1 MVGTVQVKL
10 EADREGF
17 LPPPSSSTQNQTASY
32 QTPTSNN
39 DSGSA
44 AVAETDEFDNRLS
57 GKNFLDKIC
66 LVKLHGKDAEG
77 NADTKF
83 WPALRYS
90 SKLELLDAVKEDV
103 NRSSHFK
110 IVKYFKQRQQKGRDG
125 IAYLLGMQTIEESFI
140 ALGEDIVESY
150 VERIDELLGQDE
162 YKCNPK
168 FQLVVAIVEK
178 RLNEQVD
185 FSDEDDDKDDDT
197 QSHDETVAFD
207 NTLSSPSSNNEVSAE
222 VITIEDTPAKGDEKK
237 KRRGVGKDDGAGSK
251 KKKKKISKQTP
262 KAKSRATLPPMVTPL
277 PAKSGDEDIA
287 KSLRKARSK
296 FHRVMKHEAAWKL
309 LEEKFGFTCVDG
321 KFYLPPLKDT
331 SISVDDKP
339 VASSLMSLRKDL
351 CEKGLPESIQPLSRD
366 EKIDIGR
373 WVRYAHVKGLR
384 DGQDINPDD
393 LGMQIKRFMHAW
405 VVLCDN
411 FGCSYSNKKYNV
423 PLTPNGEEIQTFESD
438 SDVDRHFARFGIQ
451 CIPDN
456 PGDKLSQE
464 DRLSIELF
472 FAIPSFNVLNTFKRI
487 DEKAKRKRA
496 RKPVSYGE

>member
-1 MVGTVQVKL
+1 MVETVQVKL

-39 DSGSA
+39 DSGSGSA
-44 AVAETDEFDNRLS
+44 AETDEFDNRLS
-57 GKNFLDKIC
+57 GKNFDDKIC
-66 LVKLHGKDAEG
+66 LVKLKGKDAEG
-77 NADTKF
+77 NDDTKL

-140 ALGEDIVESY
+140 ALGEDVVESY
-150 VERIDELLGQDE
+150 DERIDELLGQDE

-168 FQLVVAIVEK
+168 FHLVVAIVEK
-178 RLNEQVD
+178 RLHELVD

-222 VITIEDTPAKGDEKK
+222 VSAEVITIEDTPAKGDEKK
-237 KRRGVGKDDGAGSK
+237 KRRGDGKDDGTASK
-251 KKKKKISKQTP
+251 KKKKKVSKQTP

-277 PAKSGDEDIA
+277 PAKSGDKDIA
-287 KSLRKARSK
+287 ESLDGARFES
-296 FHRVMKHEAAWKL
+296 HRVMKHAAAWKL

-373 WVRYAHVKGLR
+373 WVRYAHVKGLK

-393 LGMQIKRFMHAW
+393 LGIQIKRFMHAW
-405 VVLCDN
+405 VVLRDN
-411 FGCSYSNKKYNV
+411 FGCSYSNRKYKV

-438 SDVDRHFARFGIQ
+438 SDVDRHFAKFGIQ

-456 PGDKLSQE
+456 PVDTLSQE

-472 FAIPSFNVLNTFKRI
+472 FAIPSFNVLNTL
-487 DEKAKRKRA
+487 
-496 RKPVSYGE
+496 